1 MYCAMIGDL
10 INSKKLPA
18 EDRAAIQERLKA
30 PCESRIVTKHFV
42 QGRGDPVGA
51 APYTPQAP
59 EALRFGGL
67 PFFRWSRYDQVK
79 ATVPL

>member
-10 INSKKLPA
+10 ISSKKLPA

-51 APYTPQAP
+51 APPYAAGPRSV
-59 EALRFGGL
+59 ALRGPVFL
-67 PFFRWSRYDQVK
+67 PMVS
-79 ATVPL
+79 L

>member
-1 MYCAMIGDL
+1 MYCARIGDL

-51 APYTPQAP
+51 APPYAAGPRSV
-59 EALRFGGL
+59 ALRGPAFL
-67 PFFRWSRYDQVK
+67 PMVS
-79 ATVPL
+79 L